1 MASRRTQALGPQR
14 GLLWCFRH
22 VSASSTIPHV
32 PERFDEVLRLRLARN
47 LALHPRRVRR
57 VSDGASELRPAA
69 VALTLVPGEAGEPTF
84 LLTRRPSDLPHHPGQ
99 FALPGGRLVP
109 GESSPEAARRELAEE
124 LSVALGP
131 ERVLGLLDDFTTHS
145 GFVVTPVVLW
155 GPDIREIVPDPRE
168 VAVSYRVP
176 LSDLYGREVPILRA
190 VPGLEAPL
198 LMLPLVGTH
207 IFSPTAA
214 IIFQF
219 REWALEG
226 RHTAVQGFA
235 QPRFAWR

>member
-1 MASRRTQALGPQR
+1 M
-14 GLLWCFRH
+14 
-22 VSASSTIPHV
+22 
-32 PERFDEVLRLRLARN
+32 
-47 LALHPRRVRR
+47 
-57 VSDGASELRPAA
+57 RPAA
-69 VALTLVPGEAGEPTF
+69 VALTVVPSAAGEATF

-109 GESSPEAARRELAEE
+109 GESSEQAARRELAEE
-124 LSVALGP
+124 LSVALGS
-131 ERVLGLLDDFTTHS
+131 ESVLGFLDDFTTQS

-155 GPDIREIVPDPRE
+155 GPSVREIVPDPRE
-168 VAVSYRVP
+168 VAISYRVP
-176 LSDLYGREVPILRA
+176 LADLYGPDVPLLRD

-214 IIFQF
+214 IVFQF

-226 RHTAVQGFA
+226 RHTSVQHFA